1 MCYGL
6 VGFMKIITKGKF
18 RHVVEHCVKKAHFS
32 NRKKTFL
39 LNMIDTFNANGESTL
54 SAEQLC
60 ALGDIHLATA
70 YKYRNEL
77 VKDGYI
83 KFNRITMNCGCFCQ
97 YYIVFNNFLP
107 FGLEKIAQVT
117 NSEFM
122 NEDVIKIPTDNDI
135 NLSMVS

>member
-1 MCYGL
+1 
-6 VGFMKIITKGKF
+6 
-18 RHVVEHCVKKAHFS
+18 
-32 NRKKTFL
+32 
-39 LNMIDTFNANGESTL
+39 MIDTFNANGESTL

-60 ALGDIHLATA
+60 ALGGIHLATA

-97 YYIVFNNFLP
+97 YYIVFNNFFP
-107 FGLEKIAQVT
+107 FGLEKITQVT

-122 NEDVIKIPTDNDI
+122 NEDVIKIPSDNDI
-135 NLSMVS
+135 DLSMVS